1 MPRITLRLDDDL
13 YNRLRLF
20 AQGRSRGRS
29 PELSPIVREAL
40 EQYLVPRRRQT
51 GRQTDDILSLRKED
65 L

>member
-20 AQGRSRGRS
+20 ALGRSRGRS

-40 EQYLVPRRRQT
+40 EQYLIPRRRLT
-51 GRQTDDILSLRKED
+51 GRQTDDTLALRKEE